1 MTDNNSLWVDKNMV
15 VHYDGNPKFAEEY
28 NERVLLGFQS
38 LSATEKASYA
48 AKLKNALSGRAWT
61 LVHKRPEISAE
72 KLIQLSSSEPSSTSG
87 PLAAVTLL
95 VRTVRQ
101 SCERVA
107 PLLKNQVFEEYF
119 FTKGMR
125 RASEPI
131 QDYIQRRQ
139 NEYER
144 LQSLTQGHTKL
155 SVDLQTFFLLRNS
168 GCSPQ
173 QQKAILGQAGNEY
186 DWDKVVEAM
195 LIQLDQDDGSRH
207 YGSSWK
213 GSQKG
218 KGSVSYAS
226 GSRASWSF
234 PAEEEWYDGYDD
246 ESSAY
251 AYDAEGEDESQ
262 WYDAWPSSPEH
273 HDDETGDHVYEDLE
287 ELEHS
292 FDVLAFDEMSQTEI
306 DAFAFE
312 AQRLAKNASEYVK
325 KRKMVRDGKS
335 NRGFNQGLQHNR
347 TSISIDGKLSLN
359 GDQLGNKLAAIKSKS
374 RCFACNGIG
383 HWEGDKQCPKYGS
396 TKGGKGGKSKKGRKG
411 GFMQR
416 AGVAAA
422 MLASAAGSCVFAPPL
437 PTDVMMLEPTLSTE
451 VTIPWSVQV
460 LEGKAMHLMCLLVL
474 L

>member
-1 MTDNNSLWVDKNMV
+1 MHEVSLRNQPEIVWWGTFYLLDGFWEFNTICVVVPNFSSHLERSLHCLAIVCSTAGAMSYKGTGAMTDNNSLWVDKNMV

-125 RASEPI
+125 RANEPI

-168 GCSPQ
+168 GCIPQ

-207 YGSSWK
+207 YGGSWK
-213 GSQKG
+213 DSQKG

-226 GSRASWSF
+226 GS
-234 PAEEEWYDGYDD
+234 
-246 ESSAY
+246 
-251 AYDAEGEDESQ
+251 
-262 WYDAWPSSPEH
+262 
-273 HDDETGDHVYEDLE
+273 
-287 ELEHS
+287 
-292 FDVLAFDEMSQTEI
+292 
-306 DAFAFE
+306 
-312 AQRLAKNASEYVK
+312 
-325 KRKMVRDGKS
+325 
-335 NRGFNQGLQHNR
+335 
-347 TSISIDGKLSLN
+347 
-359 GDQLGNKLAAIKSKS
+359 
-374 RCFACNGIG
+374 
-383 HWEGDKQCPKYGS
+383 
-396 TKGGKGGKSKKGRKG
+396 
-411 GFMQR
+411 
-416 AGVAAA
+416 
-422 MLASAAGSCVFAPPL
+422 
-437 PTDVMMLEPTLSTE
+437 
-451 VTIPWSVQV
+451 
-460 LEGKAMHLMCLLVL
+460 
-474 L
+474 